1 MQLLGGKL
9 DDYRCQSLFIT
20 CSNSAVQTR
29 RIPGVRD
36 VAVTA
41 RISFFCG
48 KAEAEIAEFRR
59 FQSLISK
66 LVEVNRTVCRLR
78 PLEQTEQTP
87 QEKNGRN
94 DPTGSRPRSRSVVAC
109 DLPGSVQ
116 DRPPRRWVRVRPGGR
131 EACRASPTRTQP
143 DRYRE
148 EQQRPEKHQRITHI
162 HAPATRK
169 NVPTMGSTSNLPG
182 SLRSNTADAGLFG
195 S

>member
-1 MQLLGGKL
+1 MTARPIRAMSAVGSIMQLLGGKL

-66 LVEVNRTVCRLR
+66 LGRVNRRVGRWR
-78 PLEQTEQTP
+78 PLDKPEQTP
-87 QEKNGRN
+87 QKKNGRN

-162 HAPATRK
+162 HAPR
-169 NVPTMGSTSNLPG
+169 SEEHTSELQ
-182 SLRSNTADAGLFG
+182 SLRHLV
-195 S
+195 